1 MRLGYTLLAVALA
14 CSAVSA
20 QEIQSKSETK
30 VKVQDGRT
38 VTLTGCVG
46 RTPSGNYMLTDVS
59 GKDGAYGNYIL
70 VSSDNRELNGIA
82 KADGSRVEITGKAA
96 DLGKGKVRLE
106 TKTEG
111 TTGKTES
118 TSEMK
123 GNLEGLPYLG
133 VKSFRTIA
141 SVCR

>member
-1 MRLGYTLLAVALA
+1 MRLGYTLLAIVFA
-14 CSAVSA
+14 CSAVTA
-20 QEIQSKSETK
+20 QELQSKSETK
-30 VKVQDGRT
+30 VKVENGQTIT
-38 VTLTGCVG
+38 VTGCVG
-46 RTPSGNYMLTDVS
+46 RSPAGAYTLTDVS
-59 GKDGAYGNYIL
+59 GKDGAYANYIL
-70 VSSDNRELNGIA
+70 VASDDNNPRGLD
-82 KADGSRVEITGKAA
+82 KAVGTRIEVTGKAA
-96 DLGKGKVRLE
+96 DRGNGKVKLE

-118 TSEMK
+118 KSEVK

>member
-1 MRLGYTLLAVALA
+1 MRLGYTLLAIVLA
-14 CSAVSA
+14 GSAVMA

-38 VTLTGCVG
+38 VTLTGCVD
-46 RTPSGNYMLTDVS
+46 RTPSGGYVLTNVS
-59 GKDGAYGNYIL
+59 GKDGAYGDYIL
-70 VSSDNRELNGIA
+70 VSADNHEANDIA
-82 KADGSRVEITGKAA
+82 KATGSRVEVTGKAA
-96 DLGKGKVRLE
+96 DQGKGKVKLE

>member
-1 MRLGYTLLAVALA
+1 MRLGYTVLALVLAGSTVA
-14 CSAVSA
+14 A

-46 RTPSGNYMLTDVS
+46 RTPSGSYVLTNVS
-59 GKDGAYGNYIL
+59 GKDGAYGDYIL
-70 VSSDNRELNGIA
+70 VSSDNHEGNDIA
-82 KADGSRVEITGKAA
+82 KAIGSRVEVTGKAA
-96 DLGKGKVRLE
+96 DQGKGKVKLE

-111 TTGKTES
+111 TTGKTDS

>member
-1 MRLGYTLLAVALA
+1 MRLGYTLLAILLA
-14 CSAVSA
+14 GSSLAA

-30 VKVQDGRT
+30 VKVEDGKT
-38 VTLTGCVG
+38 VTVTGCVG
-46 RTPSGNYMLTDVS
+46 RAPSGGFTLTDVS

-70 VSSDNRELNGIA
+70 VASDDSNLHGLD
-82 KADGSRVEITGKAA
+82 KAVGSRVEVTGKAA
-96 DLGKGKVRLE
+96 DQGNGKVKVE

-118 TSEMK
+118 KSEVK
-123 GNLEGLPYLG
+123 GNLQGLPYFG
-133 VKSFRTIA
+133 VKSFRTLA